1 MRAFACCSH
10 CAFALSARRGPG
22 AEISQMGVF
31 LGVTLM
37 GNLRIGCYF
46 VLLQFRAVAHFRA
59 CLAAATALFCAL
71 RCLSVSSIHT
81 SSLFD
86 IVHTKAISKTV
97 LKLGEATE
105 MFGIPKWRFVT
116 LVLFPLSCL
125 FVYYCYSLRLLSSF
139 QLCFQ
144 ICWSNRHSGWSVCE
158 LAVLKI
164 QFKF

>member
-1 MRAFACCSH
+1 MAFNVWGCDDGMALIAII
-10 CAFALSARRGPG
+10 CALLLAVAIAPLLSARVGGPG

-105 MFGIPKWRFVT
+105 MFGIPK
-116 LVLFPLSCL
+116 
-125 FVYYCYSLRLLSSF
+125 
-139 QLCFQ
+139 
-144 ICWSNRHSGWSVCE
+144 
-158 LAVLKI
+158 
-164 QFKF
+164 